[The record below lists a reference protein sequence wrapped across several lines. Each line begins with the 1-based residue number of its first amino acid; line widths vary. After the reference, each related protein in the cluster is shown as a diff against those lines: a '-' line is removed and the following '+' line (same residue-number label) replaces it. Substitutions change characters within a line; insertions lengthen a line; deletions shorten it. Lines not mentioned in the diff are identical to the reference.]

1 MLLEHTES
9 FGTLERRMKIT
20 LDLPVDPA
28 LQQTFAHQ
36 VTLEATTR
44 TAADLHRLNLKRQAP
59 RKPTLRDTREQR
71 AHDALHKLLPPNTD
85 MLTHMRRL
93 AVGNYFVVPASQ
105 AVAVRNMTH
114 RELKE
119 RGIKYTT
126 NKFIYGRNHCIKVQ
140 RHNPAN
146 D

>member
-1 MLLEHTES
+1 
-9 FGTLERRMKIT
+9 MKIT

-59 RKPTLRDTREQR
+59 RKPTLRDTRDQR
-71 AHDALHKLLPPNTD
+71 AHDALHKLLPPDTD

-105 AVAVRNMTH
+105 AVTVRNMTH

-126 NKFIYGRNHCIKVQ
+126 TKFIYGRNHFIKVQ